1 MWPLIRYSRHPNQ
14 RVFARRAL
22 RLSRGAHRMLEVPF
36 KHKRE
41 RRCRRLSCLASQPN
55 HQSAGTIS
63 ITCSCSSVLGM
74 FHTPLR
80 CGQARQ
86 GWVFGR
92 RPVPSPTI
100 IEKSKKRLGRNQ
112 PVNSLRARWAG
123 SVEGLQSQPPKLL
136 GIGYA
141 AEASSISLW
150 LSAML
155 SSFIRALFA
164 PAL

>member
-1 MWPLIRYSRHPNQ
+1 
-14 RVFARRAL
+14 
-22 RLSRGAHRMLEVPF
+22 
-36 KHKRE
+36 
-41 RRCRRLSCLASQPN
+41 
-55 HQSAGTIS
+55 
-63 ITCSCSSVLGM
+63 
-74 FHTPLR
+74 
-80 CGQARQ
+80 
-86 GWVFGR
+86 
-92 RPVPSPTI
+92 VPSPTI

-155 SSFIRALFA
+155 SSLIRALLA
-164 PAL
+164 PAS